1 MLRESDKGAADCGPG
16 PQRRWRP
23 RLAHASGVGGEGP
36 PDKYSSMIAG
46 TRLFFV
52 MAGQVGRAGRKGR
65 EPLLLPLLHVLHL
78 QAEGG
83 EAGQEVGH
91 LIHLQDRSKALSQGV
106 RTGSG
111 LLLITTGLEG
121 RHSLS
126 SQGRWWLHCDYG
138 NRCPRIDSQHQV
150 ISDYPREKGHEQFQR
165 KWVEALRSSVG
176 CNPTAMAS
184 FYDEGLAASE
194 QGWTG
199 PEAPA
204 RPWVWTCGCGSPAL
218 WCLSSGGECTGRP
231 AGPAARAAP
240 GAPGTPS
247 ASG

>member
-1 MLRESDKGAADCGPG
+1 MLRESDEGAAGCGPG

-91 LIHLQDRSKALSQGV
+91 LIHLLSGACHLEASAQVVQPVPLLVPPQALQV
-106 RTGSG
+106 LPQHLDD
-111 LLLITTGLEG
+111 LLHL
-121 RHSLS
+121 
-126 SQGRWWLHCDYG
+126 
-138 NRCPRIDSQHQV
+138 
-150 ISDYPREKGHEQFQR
+150 
-165 KWVEALRSSVG
+165 
-176 CNPTAMAS
+176 
-184 FYDEGLAASE
+184 
-194 QGWTG
+194 
-199 PEAPA
+199 
-204 RPWVWTCGCGSPAL
+204 
-218 WCLSSGGECTGRP
+218 
-231 AGPAARAAP
+231 
-240 GAPGTPS
+240 
-247 ASG
+247 

>member
-1 MLRESDKGAADCGPG
+1 MLRESDEGAADCGPG

-165 KWVEALRSSVG
+165 KWVEALRS
-176 CNPTAMAS
+176 
-184 FYDEGLAASE
+184 
-194 QGWTG
+194 
-199 PEAPA
+199 
-204 RPWVWTCGCGSPAL
+204 
-218 WCLSSGGECTGRP
+218 
-231 AGPAARAAP
+231 
-240 GAPGTPS
+240 
-247 ASG
+247 